1 MDSHT
6 DSPTES
12 PKPYR
17 NRNLY
22 IISIMFIVLWMSCG
36 HISIIV
42 LEFSKLFRKNKDIPI
57 DMVQGCVIVR
67 SQKKA
72 KEVHGMSVIPK
83 ELTDEQL
90 AEYFREYVDGCQC
103 KERHTEAARNEVEQY
118 DKMVAYFFPKE
129 LKPQNRFYDKMM
141 DVAVEYEESGFMAGY
156 RMCLKHLQE
165 QEQQAQTDTT
175 NSIPEEPKRQE
186 QADTG
191 FVDALDFISSR
202 QIGEMFS
209 APNGKVV
216 RRIKNQILPYC
227 TDDERRE
234 FSLTSERSR
243 QNKYIEVYR
252 LSKKACGI
260 YLDHMEKWSG
270 MINVMTGISEMRK
283 KMQEVF
289 A

>member
-1 MDSHT
+1 M
-6 DSPTES
+6 
-12 PKPYR
+12 
-17 NRNLY
+17 
-22 IISIMFIVLWMSCG
+22 G
-36 HISIIV
+36 
-42 LEFSKLFRKNKDIPI
+42 
-57 DMVQGCVIVR
+57 
-67 SQKKA
+67 
-72 KEVHGMSVIPK
+72 VIPK

-90 AEYFREYVDGCQC
+90 VEYFREYVDGCQC
-103 KERHTEAARNEVEQY
+103 KERHTEAACNEVEQY

-129 LKPQNRFYDKMM
+129 LKPQNRLYDKMM

-165 QEQQAQTDTT
+165 QEQQTQTNTT
-175 NSIPEEPKRQE
+175 IPIPEEPKEQE
-186 QADTG
+186 EADTG
-191 FVDALDFISSR
+191 SVDVLDFISSR

-283 KMQEVF
+283 RMQEVF

>member
-1 MDSHT
+1 MQQPDDEMTLTIEKNVIAEERLEELLQILEKIFCERCGMHFKVQTVFKEPVESKSHKNSELRIQQEV
-6 DSPTES
+6 DAILQ
-12 PKPYR
+12 
-17 NRNLY
+17 NA
-22 IISIMFIVLWMSCG
+22 VLG
-36 HISIIV
+36 
-42 LEFSKLFRKNKDIPI
+42 
-57 DMVQGCVIVR
+57 
-67 SQKKA
+67 
-72 KEVHGMSVIPK
+72 
-83 ELTDEQL
+83 
-90 AEYFREYVDGCQC
+90 
-103 KERHTEAARNEVEQY
+103 
-118 DKMVAYFFPKE
+118 
-129 LKPQNRFYDKMM
+129 
-141 DVAVEYEESGFMAGY
+141 
-156 RMCLKHLQE
+156 
-165 QEQQAQTDTT
+165 
-175 NSIPEEPKRQE
+175 IPEEPKRQE

-191 FVDALDFISSR
+191 SVDALDFISSR

-283 KMQEVF
+283 RMQEVF